1 VLWLKVSIKG
11 GKMQYLDF
19 GTLFFIVAAVV
30 VLMQLRS
37 VLGKRTGNEKP
48 PFNPYAERN
57 AREAA
62 KDANGKPIGN
72 VVSLPVRKGDGV
84 IDYTAIDSLSVPGSL
99 VNKGL
104 RSVRQSDPAFD
115 PAEFLN
121 GAKMAYE
128 MIVTAFADGDRKTL
142 KGLLAKDVYDGFES
156 AISSREQRGEKMQSS
171 FVGINKIDF
180 ADAEVKNNEAHI
192 TLRILSQLIS
202 ATLDKDGKT
211 VDGDPDTVS
220 EVKDVWTFA
229 RDLRSKDPNWKLVAT
244 EAEE

>member
-1 VLWLKVSIKG
+1 
-11 GKMQYLDF
+11 MQFLDF
-19 GTLFFIVAAVV
+19 GTLFFIVAAVF

-48 PFNPYAERN
+48 PFNPYAQRSANEP
-57 AREAA
+57 A
-62 KDANGKPIGN
+62 KDAEGKPVGN
-72 VVSLPVRKGDGV
+72 VVSLPVRKGDAV
-84 IDYTAIDSLSVPGSL
+84 IDYTAIDALSVPGSL

-121 GAKMAYE
+121 GAKIAYE
-128 MIVTAFADGDRKTL
+128 MIVTAFAEGDRKAL
-142 KGLLAKDVYDGFES
+142 RGLLAKDVYDGFES
-156 AISSREQRGEKMQSS
+156 AIAEREKRGEKTQSS

-180 ADAEVKNNEAHI
+180 SDAEVKNSEAHL
-192 TLRILSQLIS
+192 TLRIVSQLIS
-202 ATLDKDGKT
+202 ATHDKDGKV

-229 RDLRSKDPNWKLVAT
+229 RDLRSKDPNWKLAAT